1 MPTNKAAVPCSETVP
16 AFKTAAPYRETA
28 PSNKMAAPCGRAV
41 PTNKMAAA
49 QARLPALSSALRIP
63 PGVSMRR
70 HAAGSSV
77 RSGLAWRRAFVTR
90 QRMVRGNGSGSE
102 GEGCLGV
109 WEGWGIWVGRGRSV
123 CLERGRVSV
132 CVSPWCYFVV
142 IWGVILGLFGCCL
155 GHLGAALF
163 LGCVGVVLG
172 LFWDDVVGK
181 TIVQWV
187 NS

>member
-77 RSGLAWRRAFVTR
+77 GSGLAWRRAFVTR

-132 CVSPWCYFVV
+132 CVSVVLFCGYLGGHFGV
-142 IWGVILGLFGCCL
+142 IWVLFGPFGGCFVFGLRWSRFRALL
-155 GHLGAALF
+155 G
-163 LGCVGVVLG
+163 
-172 LFWDDVVGK
+172 
-181 TIVQWV
+181 
-187 NS
+187 